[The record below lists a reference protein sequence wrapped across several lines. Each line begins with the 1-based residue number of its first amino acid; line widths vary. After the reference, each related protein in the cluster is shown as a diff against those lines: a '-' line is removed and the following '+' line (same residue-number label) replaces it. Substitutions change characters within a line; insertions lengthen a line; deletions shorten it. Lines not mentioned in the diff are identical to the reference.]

1 MIFNLREG
9 GGTEVYEGTTEW
21 RSRVEREVAT
31 MRFRVPTTIHGDAS
45 DFRDDE
51 GGNGGFEAGGF
62 DNLSA

>member
-1 MIFNLREG
+1 MVFNLREV
-9 GGTEVYEGTTEW
+9 GTEVFEGTTEW
-21 RSRVEREVAT
+21 RSRVERGVVT
-31 MRFRVPTTIHGDAS
+31 MRFRVPTAIRDDAS